1 MQAQRL
7 DRWLWCARLAKTRSG
22 AQRAIE
28 AGKVR
33 INGQRALKPSR
44 LVQESDVV
52 TATLLGRLFV
62 VRVTGAAERRGP
74 TTLAR
79 GLYKDLTPPTP
90 PAPEHAERQG
100 GPRPTK
106 RDRRR
111 LEALRRF
118 DV

>member
-1 MQAQRL
+1 MRAQRL

-33 INGQRALKPSR
+33 INGIRALKPSR
-44 LVQESDVV
+44 LVQEGDVL
-52 TATLLGRLFV
+52 TATLLGKLSV

-74 TTLAR
+74 ATLAR
-79 GLYKDLTPPTP
+79 SLYEDLTPPAP
-90 PAPEHAERQG
+90 PPLAERQG
-100 GPRPTK
+100 KRPTK

-111 LEALRRF
+111 LEALRRSEF
-118 DV
+118 